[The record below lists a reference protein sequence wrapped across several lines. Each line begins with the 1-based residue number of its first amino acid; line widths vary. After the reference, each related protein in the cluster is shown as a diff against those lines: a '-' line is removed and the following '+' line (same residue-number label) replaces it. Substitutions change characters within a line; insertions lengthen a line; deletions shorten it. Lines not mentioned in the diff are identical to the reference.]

1 MADMDYSF
9 VVVRF
14 PSIERAEQGLGDIQ
28 QLAKEKAI
36 KPKDLVIVSKT
47 DDGKLKLHKTK
58 SIGKSALKVG
68 VAGLIVGAVVGGPV
82 IWAAAGAVAGGMARW
97 TQGPIK
103 DDLAKEFGE
112 KLEPGQ
118 AALCGLISEYD
129 IAEVRSRLKAQ
140 YPDTEMIA
148 HELPE
153 KDVNLLGEALDSG
166 DLLLETNQA
175 GHLGVIA
182 A

>member
-9 VVVRF
+9 VVIRF
-14 PSIERAEQGLGDIQ
+14 PSVERAEQGLHDIQ
-28 QLAKEKAI
+28 QLQKEKAI
-36 KPKDLVIVSKT
+36 KPKDMVIVSKT
-47 DDGKLKLHKTK
+47 EDGKLQLHKTK
-58 SIGKSALKVG
+58 SVGKSALKVG
-68 VAGLIVGAVVGGPV
+68 VAGLIVGAAVGGPV

-97 TQGPIK
+97 AQGPIK

-112 KLEPGQ
+112 KLEVGQ
-118 AALCGLISEYD
+118 AALCALVSEYD

-140 YPDTEMIA
+140 YPDTELLA

-153 KDVNLLGEALDSG
+153 KDVNLLDQALDTG
-166 DLLLETNQA
+166 DLYLETNQF